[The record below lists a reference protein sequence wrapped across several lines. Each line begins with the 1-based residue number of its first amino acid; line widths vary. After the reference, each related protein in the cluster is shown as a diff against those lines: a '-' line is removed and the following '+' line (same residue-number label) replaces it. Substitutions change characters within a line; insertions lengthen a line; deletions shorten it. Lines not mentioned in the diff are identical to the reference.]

1 MKKILLGLGIFLV
14 SVLVFAVIGQLVGSY
29 AFIRF
34 AKAPVSPGVFTLWEL
49 YKNSQGPGG
58 GIWVMW
64 QFKAGVIL
72 AATLTL
78 APVFVGIAILFNR
91 PGRQLHGSARFA
103 RPGEVAKAGLLKDEH
118 EKPDIIIGQYKGK
131 YLRWGGNQYA
141 FVAAPPRSGKGVGI
155 VIPNCLHYRDSLV
168 VFDPKLENYEI
179 TAGYREAHGQ
189 EVFLLHLST
198 KDFRS
203 HCWNPLSYVKRDPDF
218 APGGAFSIAHILYPT
233 SGNMSGNSVFFNEMA
248 QKLFVG
254 LCLYLIETENETG
267 VVPSMPALL
276 KLATPADGQSLA
288 DWIKETVKDR
298 PLSDACK
305 SNLLSYVPSAGGQT
319 GAGVIS
325 NFMAPLSV
333 FSDPVVAGI
342 TSRDDFDLCDVRR
355 KRMSIYVGVNP
366 NDFSRFG
373 RLINLFFSQLIS
385 VNTEQLP
392 EQNPE
397 LKYQCLL
404 MMDEAAAM
412 GKVEIILTS
421 AAYIAGYELRL
432 LMIFQNRPQMNNLY
446 GADGAQSLLGTFDC
460 QIIFATRDNKDAQE
474 YSEIIGYE
482 TVHSKNRSTGKSG
495 RSISEATGEGAG
507 QRRAVML
514 PQEIKA
520 MPNTDCV
527 INMPGMNTIYA
538 KKVRYY
544 DDPVFK
550 QRLGFPQPMIPK
562 IDRSSKANAQAN
574 THAAAASNPE
584 AIPAHELDSTP
595 LETVSNKDDLMQAVI
610 SALSAE
616 DSPPEYLDDL
626 KQAVAKAW
634 QGSGTRAFEKV
645 LGTI

>member
-1 MKKILLGLGIFLV
+1 MKKFLIWLGMLVV
-14 SVLVFAVIGQLVGSY
+14 SVLVFAVIGQFVGSY
-29 AFIRF
+29 VFIRLE
-34 AKAPVSPGVFTLWEL
+34 KAPVSPGVFVLWDL

-64 QFKAGVIL
+64 QFKAGVLL
-72 AATLTL
+72 AGGLTL
-78 APVFVGIAILFNR
+78 VPVVMSIAILFGR
-91 PGRQLHGSARFA
+91 PQRELHGSARFA
-103 RPGEVAKAGLLKDEH
+103 TPGEVAKAGLLKDEH
-118 EKPDIIIGQYKGK
+118 EKPDIIIGKYKGK

-189 EVFLLHLST
+189 EVYLLHLST

-203 HCWNPLSYVKRDPDF
+203 HRWNPLSYVKRDPDF

-254 LCLYLIETENETG
+254 LCLYLIETEKKTR
-267 VVPSMPALL
+267 VIPSMPALL

-288 DWIKETVKDR
+288 DWIKETVKTT

-305 SNLLSYVPSAGGQT
+305 TNLLSYVPSAGGQT

-342 TSRDDFDLCDVRR
+342 TSGDDFDLRDVRR

-385 VNTEQLP
+385 VNTEELP
-392 EQNPE
+392 EQNPD

-412 GKVEIILTS
+412 GKVDIIQTS
-421 AAYIAGYELRL
+421 AAYTAGYDLRFI
-432 LMIFQNRPQMNNLY
+432 MIFQNRPQMNNLY
-446 GADGAQSLLGTFDC
+446 GVDGAQSLLGTFDC

-482 TVHSKNRSTGKSG
+482 TLHSKNRSTGKGG
-495 RSISEATGEGAG
+495 RSVSEAFGDGAG

-550 QRLGFPQPMIPK
+550 QRLGYPQPMIPT
-562 IDRSSKANAQAN
+562 IDRLSKTSAGTA
-574 THAAAASNPE
+574 TASNQE
-584 AIPAHELDSTP
+584 AIAAQELDATP
-595 LETVSNKDDLMQAVI
+595 LDAVANKDDLMQVVI
-610 SALSAE
+610 AALSAE
-616 DSPPEYLDDL
+616 DSPPEYQEDL

-634 QGSGTRAFEKV
+634 QDSGTRAFEKV
-645 LGTI
+645 LGTT

>member
-1 MKKILLGLGIFLV
+1 MKKAMIWLAALV
-14 SVLVFAVIGQLVGSY
+14 ACTLVFAVIGQYVGSLV
-29 AFIRF
+29 FIRF
-34 AKAPVSPGVFTLWEL
+34 AKAPIDPGIYVLWDL
-49 YKNSQGPGG
+49 YKNTQGG
-58 GIWVMW
+58 GIWSLW
-64 QFKAGVIL
+64 QYKVAVVFSVLIALLPIIAGIG
-72 AATLTL
+72 AFFSG
-78 APVFVGIAILFNR
+78 PKR
-91 PGRQLHGSARFA
+91 ELHGSARFA
-103 RPGEVAKAGLLKDEH
+103 TPGEIAKAGLLNDTH
-118 EKPDIIIGQYKGK
+118 ESPDIIIGKYKGK
-131 YLRWGGNQYA
+131 YLRWGGNQFA
-141 FVAAPPRSGKGVGI
+141 FLAAPPRSGKGVGI

-189 EVFLLHLST
+189 EVYLLHLST
-198 KDFRS
+198 DQFRS
-203 HCWNPLSYVKRDPDF
+203 HRWNPLSYVKRDPDF
-218 APGGAFSIAHILYPT
+218 APGGAFSIAYILYPT
-233 SGNMSGNSVFFNEMA
+233 SGNMSGNSIFFNEMA

-267 VVPSMPALL
+267 VIPSMPALL

-288 DWIKETVKDR
+288 DWIKETVKTT

-305 SNLLSYVPSAGGQT
+305 TNMLSYVPSAGGQT
-319 GAGVIS
+319 GSGIIS

-342 TSRDDFDLCDVRR
+342 TSGDDFDLRDVRR

-385 VNTEQLP
+385 VNTDQLP
-392 EQNPE
+392 QQNPD

-404 MMDEAAAM
+404 MIDEAAAM
-412 GKVEIILTS
+412 GKVDIIETS

-446 GADGAQSLLGTFDC
+446 GVDGAQSLLGNFDC

-482 TVHSKNRSTGKSG
+482 TVHSKSRNTGKGG
-495 RSISEATGEGAG
+495 RSISEAFGDGAG

-520 MPNTDCV
+520 MPKTDCV

-544 DDPVFK
+544 DDPIFK
-550 QRLGFPQPMIPK
+550 QRLGYPQPMVPTFE
-562 IDRSSKANAQAN
+562 RPSAANGK
-574 THAAAASNPE
+574 AAAGSSPE
-584 AIPAHELDSTP
+584 AVPAQELDSTD
-595 LETVSNKDDLMQAVI
+595 LNRVANKDALMQTVI
-610 SALSAE
+610 AGLCAE
-616 DSPPEYLDDL
+616 DSPPEYLADL
-626 KQAVAKAW
+626 KQAVEQAW
-634 QGSGTRAFEKV
+634 QDSGTRAFERV
-645 LGTI
+645 LGNT